1 MRTRTHIIKSL
12 YKKKTIVI
20 KHLQDNISSFR
31 NMKVYLLD
39 QYFYSEYMKI
49 IFKQGFEMLD
59 CWIRS
64 YARGYVTL
72 FQPHR
77 FQNLYKKDKKVN
89 IDTML

>member
-1 MRTRTHIIKSL
+1 
-12 YKKKTIVI
+12 
-20 KHLQDNISSFR
+20 
-31 NMKVYLLD
+31 MKVYLLD

-64 YARGYVTL
+64 YTRGYVTL

-77 FQNLYKKDKKVN
+77 FQNLYKKDKNVN
-89 IDTML
+89 KDTML